1 MPLQPRLAC
10 LWVALIGL
18 GVLILTVACSSSS
31 PAPTSTPTPSTPIA
45 TPTLAPAATP
55 TLAPT
60 STPTL
65 STPTHV
71 PSLGVTCAQVYQSL
85 VASSVS
91 WVPQG
96 RLNRHTE
103 DWHSTMTPNGAIMVD
118 LFGPC
123 TGLEAVEI
131 LFWQTAPPDQII
143 ITRDIVVV
151 AAMPDHAAE
160 VGAWFDDAL
169 DRMGE
174 TGDLVQRER
183 LSLIYLTMAYAE
195 RWKWFVFTMDVQP
208 QQ

>member
-1 MPLQPRLAC
+1 MFVFITRANIHAYAEHANRYTHSC
-10 LWVALIGL
+10 ASY
-18 GVLILTVACSSSS
+18 A
-31 PAPTSTPTPSTPIA
+31 
-45 TPTLAPAATP
+45 
-55 TLAPT
+55 
-60 STPTL
+60 TPTL

-131 LFWQTAPPDQII
+131 WFRQTAPLDQVI
-143 ITRDIVVV
+143 ITRDIVV
-151 AAMPDHAAE
+151 AAAAPNHAAK

-169 DRMGE
+169 ERMVE

-183 LSLIYLTMAYAE
+183 LSQIYLTMAYLE
-195 RWKWFVFTMDVQP
+195 RSNQFAYTMDVQP

>member
-1 MPLQPRLAC
+1 MPLQRLGY

-31 PAPTSTPTPSTPIA
+31 PAPTSTPTPSTP
-45 TPTLAPAATP
+45 
-55 TLAPT
+55 
-60 STPTL
+60 
-65 STPTHV
+65 THV

-91 WVPQG
+91 WVPHG

-131 LFWQTAPPDQII
+131 WFRQTAPLDQVI
-143 ITRDIVVV
+143 ITRDIVV
-151 AAMPDHAAE
+151 AAAAPDHAA
-160 VGAWFDDAL
+160 
-169 DRMGE
+169 
-174 TGDLVQRER
+174 
-183 LSLIYLTMAYAE
+183 
-195 RWKWFVFTMDVQP
+195 
-208 QQ
+208 

>member
-1 MPLQPRLAC
+1 
-10 LWVALIGL
+10 
-18 GVLILTVACSSSS
+18 
-31 PAPTSTPTPSTPIA
+31 
-45 TPTLAPAATP
+45 
-55 TLAPT
+55 
-60 STPTL
+60 
-65 STPTHV
+65 
-71 PSLGVTCAQVYQSL
+71 
-85 VASSVS
+85 
-91 WVPQG
+91 
-96 RLNRHTE
+96 
-103 DWHSTMTPNGAIMVD
+103 MTPNGAIMVD

-183 LSLIYLTMAYAE
+183 LSLIYLTMAYFGAVE
-195 RWKWFVFTMDVQP
+195 MVCVYHGELPGVTPLGGSMTQHRNLPVPLDFPEQPMLIEHILNGDVIP
-208 QQ
+208 QRPRDGYINATLLCQKSGRRLVTTAAWPGPKPS